1 LPKLLA
7 FNGGWSYNSNTLEDY
22 LLTTY
27 NLRGKYMT
35 NVNTA
40 TTVVSKSAK
49 LLTAFQAGEA
59 LTAKQIA
66 ARFGIGNPTA
76 TISDLRLRGGYAIFA
91 NPKKNAK
98 GISVTRYRLGSAPKA
113 VVAAGYR
120 ALAAAKQA

>member
-1 LPKLLA
+1 
-7 FNGGWSYNSNTLEDY
+7 
-22 LLTTY
+22 
-27 NLRGKYMT
+27 MT
-35 NVNTA
+35 NVKSA
-40 TTVVSKSAK
+40 TTVASKSAK
-49 LLTAFQAGEA
+49 LLTALKAGEQ

-120 ALAAAKQA
+120 AFGSRKAVLRTLR

>member
-1 LPKLLA
+1 MA
-7 FNGGWSYNSNTLEDY
+7 
-22 LLTTY
+22 Y

-35 NVNTA
+35 NAKAT

-49 LLTAFQAGEA
+49 FLAALQNGEE

-76 TISDLRLRGGYAIFA
+76 TVSDLRLRGGYAIYA
-91 NPKKNAK
+91 NPTKT
-98 GISVTRYRLGSAPKA
+98 GVTRYRLGTPTKA

-120 ALAAAKQA
+120 ALAASKSS

>member
-1 LPKLLA
+1 
-7 FNGGWSYNSNTLEDY
+7 
-22 LLTTY
+22 
-27 NLRGKYMT
+27 MT
-35 NVNTA
+35 NAKAT

-49 LLTAFQAGEA
+49 FLAALQNGEE

-76 TISDLRLRGGYAIFA
+76 TVSDLRLNRGFAIYA

-98 GISVTRYRLGSAPKA
+98 GETITRYRLGTPTKA

-120 ALAAAKQA
+120 ALAAAKAS